1 VAFSV
6 PPERPVPGTIVAILR
21 HAAEATRASGV
32 VYCVGGALAR
42 DLLLFHVFGQRT
54 GRATRDVDVMV
65 FVEDWGAFEALK
77 ARLLATGE
85 FTAADAAHRLLYG
98 SMEVPL
104 DLVPFGGVEGPAGT
118 VAWPPERAVVMSV
131 VGFREAAHTAIPIV
145 VDEALTVP
153 VVALAALSLLK
164 LTAWLDRHQET
175 DKDAIDLLTLLRLYH
190 AAGNEDRLYGE
201 ETELLAA
208 CGFDPELA
216 GARLLG
222 RDAVRLCGGETVR
235 GVLRRLPTAL
245 RRGLEDQMLRQA
257 ARFDDEPLQARL
269 ERLLAAFL
277 DELAGAATGLNSN

>member
-6 PPERPVPGTIVAILR
+6 PPERPVPETVVAILR
-21 HAAEATRASGV
+21 HAAEAARASETL
-32 VYCVGGALAR
+32 YCVGGALAR
-42 DLLLFHVFGQRT
+42 DLLLFHIFGQQT

-65 FVEDWGAFEALK
+65 FVEDWVAFEALK

-85 FTAADAAHRLLYG
+85 FAAADAAQRLLYG
-98 SMEVPL
+98 SMEIPL
-104 DLVPFGGVEGPAGT
+104 DFVPFGGVEGPAGS
-118 VAWPPERAVVMSV
+118 VAWPPERVVVMSV

-222 RDAVRLCGGETVR
+222 RDAVRLCGVEAVR
-235 GVLRRLPTAL
+235 AATHRLSPELRR
-245 RRGLEDQMLRQA
+245 RIEDQMLRQA
-257 ARFDDEPLQARL
+257 LQFGDETLQARVQ
-269 ERLLAAFL
+269 RLLAAFW
-277 DELAGAATGLNSN
+277 DELA

>member
-1 VAFSV
+1 MAFSV
-6 PPERPVPGTIVAILR
+6 PPERPVPGTVVAILR
-21 HAAEATRASGV
+21 HAAEATRASGIA
-32 VYCVGGALAR
+32 YCVGGALAR

-77 ARLLATGE
+77 TRLLATGE

-104 DLVPFGGVEGPAGT
+104 DLVPFGGVEGPAGA

-145 VDEALTVP
+145 VDEAL
-153 VVALAALSLLK
+153 AALSLLK

-175 DKDAIDLLTLLRLYH
+175 DKDAIDLLTLLRQYH

-222 RDAVRLCGGETVR
+222 RDAVRLCGGESVR
-235 GVLRRLPTAL
+235 GVLRRLSPPL

-257 ARFDDEPLQARL
+257 ARFGDEPLQARIQ
-269 ERLLAAFL
+269 RLLADFL
-277 DELAGAATGLNSN
+277 GELAGAAGVA